1 MLLAQSDFHTQ
12 GRQRFLFLM
21 LKNAERGLLSENS
34 PSRRTGA
41 TKSAKKR
48 SAGLCLCVQ
57 VSLRRVCRKQ
67 NSPWHPRFVLTGAFA
82 AVAWDGRGRARAEV
96 KQPNSYIS
104 SSFLSLFLLSCLGG
118 DGSRPATCIIKPFI
132 STLLTDATSSL
143 GWRNTV
149 CFLNLWER
157 LNYTAG

>member
-12 GRQRFLFLM
+12 GRQRFLFLT

-34 PSRRTGA
+34 PSRRT
-41 TKSAKKR
+41 
-48 SAGLCLCVQ
+48 GLCLCVQ